1 MHLNGCPH
9 GHSSALG
16 NKNTEHKPD
25 ARASGADGV
34 EKKMRAAD
42 NSTENLSQ
50 PAFKRAYCSPPR
62 KGVSFNNEFKRK
74 KRRHSR
80 KKKLFPAD

>member
-1 MHLNGCPH
+1 MAAHMDILRHLV
-9 GHSSALG
+9 
-16 NKNTEHKPD
+16 KNTEHKPD

-34 EKKMRAAD
+34 KKIMRAAD
-42 NSTENLSQ
+42 NSTGNLSQ
-50 PAFKRAYCSPPR
+50 PAFGRAYCSPPR